1 MNNVTNDASLRFVG
15 LGQIKNPI
23 HLLIICGEKYACI
36 KSIQNMAV
44 SFFVLPKRHDKLSR
58 RHICQISKTNNCN
71 IRNVIHVSQNANPA
85 VQGFNDSS
93 YLLNSF
99 L

>member
-1 MNNVTNDASLRFVG
+1 MNNVTNYANLRFVG

-23 HLLIICGEKYACI
+23 HLLIICGEKYTCI

-58 RHICQISKTNNCN
+58 RHICQISNTNNYN
-71 IRNVIHVSQNANPA
+71 IPNIVHVSRGDNPA

-93 YLLNSF
+93 QKYC
-99 L
+99 

>member
-1 MNNVTNDASLRFVG
+1 MNHVTNYANLRFVG

-44 SFFVLPKRHDKLSR
+44 SFF
-58 RHICQISKTNNCN
+58 CAAQTT
-71 IRNVIHVSQNANPA
+71 
-85 VQGFNDSS
+85 
-93 YLLNSF
+93 
-99 L
+99 